1 MASRRRD
8 PALRPSPSRQVS
20 CWAMATAKLGR
31 LSPVEARQVWAH
43 EALDFT
49 PWLLENV
56 DVLSDLLG
64 MDLVLDVAE
73 HPVGGFRLDLKGYDE
88 ATGEV
93 VIVENQLGRS
103 DHSHLG
109 QIITYA
115 AGTDPT
121 TIVWVAT
128 GFSEEHRAAIDW
140 LNQRTDQRTRLFG
153 VVIRVVQIGDSVP
166 APNFEL
172 VAQPNDWEKEVKRA
186 TSTASP
192 AGSPASH
199 RYRQF
204 WENILP
210 QIKAAHPEW
219 TRANTSNQSWFNT
232 SLGLSGVVGA
242 LAWSHGRLVSQV
254 YFDSADASLNNAR
267 FEKLREQQAVFDQA
281 LGRVANWDEMAGRKG
296 ARIVLESPYDDVAD
310 TTQWSSMATWVIQT
324 QEDFR
329 RALGAVNGI
338 EQLRR
343 LASDMPTR
351 VDHSDLP
358 TDSTAE

>member
-1 MASRRRD
+1 
-8 PALRPSPSRQVS
+8 
-20 CWAMATAKLGR
+20 MATAKLGR

-121 TIVWVAT
+121 PIVWVAT

-140 LNQRTDQRTRLFG
+140 LNQRTDQRTRVFG
-153 VVIRVVQIGDSVP
+153 VVIRVVQIGNSVP

-186 TSTASP
+186 ISTTSAV
-192 AGSPASH
+192 GSSASH

-204 WENILP
+204 WEHILP
-210 QIKAAHPEW
+210 RIKAVHPEW

-232 SLGLSGVVGA
+232 SLGLSGVVGS
-242 LAWSHGRLVSQV
+242 LAWSNGRLVSQV
-254 YFDSADASLNNAR
+254 YFDSPAAHLNKAR
-267 FEKLREQQAVFDQA
+267 FEKLREQQAAFDRA
-281 LGRVANWDEMAGRKG
+281 LGGTATWDEMAGRKG
-296 ARIVLESPYDDVAD
+296 ARIVLQSIYDDVTD
-310 TTQWSSMATWVIQT
+310 TTQWPDMASWVIKT
-324 QEDFR
+324 QADFR
-329 RALGAVNGI
+329 RALAAVGGI
-338 EQLRR
+338 EKLR
-343 LASDMPTR
+343 LVASDLSTR
-351 VDHSDLP
+351 VD
-358 TDSTAE
+358 